1 MPSASGAA
9 DARHHPPHQVSSPA
23 MPDGSRAAVDEALRE
38 AYRRQCSKGHS
49 PFRHER
55 RNPGKEAMVN
65 AQDVLAIPR
74 DTQHSNLALPS
85 PPRMCDVRRRTGR
98 WAGPAFPKNNE
109 DDLLRT
115 PLGWRACE
123 VFDRRGRRA
132 PPVSRFA
139 WSGPADRART
149 SSRERRSDAG
159 RAMHPVGDFLHAAR
173 HFSDGSPV
181 MEGGSCSVG
190 RISECYGGRPLWV
203 CRNV

>member
-23 MPDGSRAAVDEALRE
+23 MPDGSRTAVDEALRE

-65 AQDVLAIPR
+65 AQDVLAIPAR
-74 DTQHSNLALPS
+74 HSAFEPGPALPAS
-85 PPRMCDVRRRTGR
+85 HVRCRRRTGR

-109 DDLLRT
+109 DGLRI

-139 WSGPADRART
+139 WSGPADRARM
-149 SSRERRSDAG
+149 SSRERRSDPG